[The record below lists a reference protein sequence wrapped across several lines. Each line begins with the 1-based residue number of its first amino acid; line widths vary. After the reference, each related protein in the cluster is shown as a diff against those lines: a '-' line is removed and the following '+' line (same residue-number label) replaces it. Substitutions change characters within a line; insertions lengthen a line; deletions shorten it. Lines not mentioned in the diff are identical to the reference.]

1 MSKELFIPV
10 VLVREYYWCPVSA
23 FFKLVAWSERPS
35 ESMAA
40 GVELVPRDNVLGAVE
55 ERHVLREVFWEYPV
69 RSRRLGVV
77 GRVDLVAVTEA
88 GGLVVVD
95 VKLPRLTRRGLW
107 VRGRRWAVQLA
118 AYAVA
123 AEETLGLPLEAA
135 YLYSIE
141 AGALVEVRI
150 GPQLRRLVEDA
161 ARQLREAL
169 EKGEPP
175 RAQPGRGKCSVCSYN
190 SVCGFKRG

>member
-1 MSKELFIPV
+1 LSEELFIPV

-23 FFKLVAWSERPS
+23 FYKLVAWDERPS

-40 GVELVPRDNVLGAVE
+40 GAELVPRDKVLGAVE
-55 ERHVLREVFWEYPV
+55 ERHELREVLWEYPV
-69 RSRRLGVV
+69 RSRRLGVA

-95 VKLPRLTRRGLW
+95 VKLPKLTGRGLW
-107 VRGRRWAVQLA
+107 ARGRRWAVQLA

-141 AGALVEVRI
+141 AEALVEVRI
-150 GPQLRRLVEDA
+150 GPQLRGLVEDA
-161 ARQLREAL
+161 VRQLRKAL

-175 RAQPGRGKCSVCSYN
+175 RAQLGRRKCSTCSYN
-190 SVCGFKRG
+190 SICGFRRG

>member
-1 MSKELFIPV
+1 MSEELFIPV

-23 FFKLVAWSERPS
+23 FYKLVAWDERPS

-40 GVELVPRDNVLGAVE
+40 GAELVPRDKVLGAVE
-55 ERHVLREVFWEYPV
+55 ERHVLREAFWEYPV
-69 RSRRLGVV
+69 RSQRLGVA

-107 VRGRRWAVQLA
+107 ARGRRWAVQLA
-118 AYAVA
+118 AYAMA

-135 YLYSIE
+135 YIYSIE
-141 AGALVEVRI
+141 AEALVEVRI
-150 GPQLRRLVEDA
+150 GPQLRRLAEDA
-161 ARQLREAL
+161 AKQLREAL
-169 EKGEPP
+169 QKGEPP
-175 RAQPGRGKCSVCSYN
+175 RAQPSKRKCRICSYN
-190 SVCGFKRG
+190 SICGFKRG